1 MEKITKEKKMKKIN
15 KLLRIISKTFEVN
28 GELLY
33 QAYKYDSRFQN
44 AIDALDFEVD
54 AKKVCQ
60 HLKANAK
67 LFQKIL
73 LTKEKR

>member
-44 AIDALDFEVD
+44 AIETALDFEVD
-54 AKKVCQ
+54 AKKICQ

-67 LFQKIL
+67 SFQINFNQ
-73 LTKEKR
+73 

>member
-44 AIDALDFEVD
+44 GNCFRFWSGC
-54 AKKVCQ
+54 KKSMSAF
-60 HLKANAK
+60 KS
-67 LFQKIL
+67 
-73 LTKEKR
+73 